1 MIDFKSEYKRAMNE
15 VSPDPELLE
24 KLKKMQNDPPAEK
37 VSFFVKHK
45 RAFMAAAACLILVI
59 AAGAGMTLIRRPD
72 ADSAAPLSGNSS
84 GVNIIDTYNE
94 EQIQEDLDG
103 AAAAE
108 TAVTTFAVTSTRML
122 EFNGDITESA
132 NEDDNMISDCTI
144 EHLLNIIYGG
154 YDSTGTP
161 EQAFETD
168 SAEKNSEAGSALTG
182 STVILSDYSALQGG
196 DVLFAYYADLEGY
209 NGHKGTIFLFITN
222 GENYALI
229 KGTTEISDDKSF
241 SLYVADAMPAFTVN
255 GVYAIDSLD
264 YQKVHDAFENTD
276 ENGAENGLPL
286 IGILSPSSGSEV
298 RTSTADENSAAV
310 LQDIYSKV
318 GS

>member
-45 RAFMAAAACLILVI
+45 RAFMAAAACLILII

-72 ADSAAPLSGNSS
+72 ADSAAPLSGNSG

-108 TAVTTFAVTSTRML
+108 TVVTTFAVTSTRMP

-132 NEDDNMISDCTI
+132 NEGDDMISDCTI
-144 EHLLNIIYGG
+144 EQLLNIIYGG

-168 SAEKNSEAGSALTG
+168 SVEKNSEAGSTLTG
-182 STVILSDYSALQGG
+182 STVILSDYSALQGD
-196 DVLFAYYADLEGY
+196 DVLFAYYADLEG
-209 NGHKGTIFLFITN
+209 HKGTIVLFITN
-222 GENYALI
+222 GEDYALI

-255 GVYAIDSLD
+255 GVYTIDSLD

-286 IGILSPSSGSEV
+286 IGILSPSSSSEV